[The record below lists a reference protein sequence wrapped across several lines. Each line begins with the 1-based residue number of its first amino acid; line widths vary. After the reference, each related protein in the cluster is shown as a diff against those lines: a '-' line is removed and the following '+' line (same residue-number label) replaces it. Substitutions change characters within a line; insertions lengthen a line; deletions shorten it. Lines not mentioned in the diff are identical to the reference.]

1 MDNETDSKR
10 TPKGADYDFL
20 KYLITKN
27 GGNLSEAT
35 RLLNISRPTFKRKLS
50 KDDNNS
56 YLSIEELRVLA
67 EYYHFADGEIL
78 KMIFS
83 REL

>member
-1 MDNETDSKR
+1 MRSEKLE
-10 TPKGADYDFL
+10 KKADYDFL
-20 KYLITKN
+20 KYLISKN

-35 RLLNISRPTFKRKLS
+35 RICKTTYPTFMRKTLKEDS
-50 KDDNNS
+50 TG
-56 YLSIEELRVLA
+56 YLTVEELRALA
-67 EYYHFADGEIL
+67 EYYKFTDGEIL